1 MCTRTYWLSKS
12 ETVFGTCVLHSS
24 LYASTALTYS
34 VSRSIFS
41 VGSPPVRSRSH
52 SFSSMMSSSLFLSSS
67 NFSVLA
73 SAASARSLLF
83 EEVALGLEA
92 GVLLVRSLVALGLIR
107 DGGRAVV
114 LLLRRLGRLDVVED
128 LALVVLGLVV
138 RLV

>member
-1 MCTRTYWLSKS
+1 
-12 ETVFGTCVLHSS
+12 
-24 LYASTALTYS
+24 
-34 VSRSIFS
+34 
-41 VGSPPVRSRSH
+41 
-52 SFSSMMSSSLFLSSS
+52 MSSSLFLSSS

-92 GVLLVRSLVALGLIR
+92 VVFFLLRSFVALGLIR

>member
-92 GVLLVRSLVALGLIR
+92 VVFFLFVPLLPLG
-107 DGGRAVV
+107 
-114 LLLRRLGRLDVVED
+114 
-128 LALVVLGLVV
+128 
-138 RLV
+138 